1 MIERLSSR
9 HKATLESDLAS
20 RLAIEME
27 TVRTNAASQQKRSD
41 VFYAALLCFFKLF
54 KRFVMSSLRVFK
66 ASILFRIFTEVEK
79 EILGLKHQIDGQ
91 MKEVGK
97 VFVR

>member
-1 MIERLSSR
+1 MSFMQHFCAYLSYS
-9 HKATLESDLAS
+9 KG
-20 RLAIEME
+20 
-27 TVRTNAASQQKRSD
+27 
-41 VFYAALLCFFKLF
+41 
-54 KRFVMSSLRVFK
+54 FVMSSLRVFK

-91 MKEVGK
+91 MKEVGQ

>member
-1 MIERLSSR
+1 
-9 HKATLESDLAS
+9 
-20 RLAIEME
+20 
-27 TVRTNAASQQKRSD
+27 
-41 VFYAALLCFFKLF
+41 
-54 KRFVMSSLRVFK
+54 MSSLRVFK